1 MSLARTTQRITDR
14 LKAELRTGNPGFVC
28 FLVAL
33 LFALGAGSARAAAT
47 ASETEVK
54 AAFIYNFVKFVDW
67 PAEAFTADTAPFRV
81 AVFGDDDVTGRLKVL
96 LSDKKAHGRSFE
108 VKRVLNP
115 QDAKNSQIVFV
126 TAPESKRTMLVLDAV
141 KKLPILTIGESDE
154 FLDLGGMINFV
165 LEDTQLRFE
174 INTEPAEKVKLV
186 ISSKLLRLAKK
197 RGGK

>member
-1 MSLARTTQRITDR
+1 MSLARITQRIAKR
-14 LKAELRTGNPGFVC
+14 SFLGFLC
-28 FLVAL
+28 HVAV
-33 LFALGAGSARAAAT
+33 FFVLGMASARGAAT

-54 AAFIYNFVKFVDW
+54 AAFIYNFVKFVEW
-67 PAEAFTADTAPFRV
+67 PPEAFAGETAPLRI
-81 AVFGDDDVTGRLKVL
+81 AIFGDDDVTARLKAL

-108 VKRVLNP
+108 VRRVYSA
-115 QDAKNSQIVFV
+115 QEAKNSQIVFI
-126 TAPESKRTMLVLDAV
+126 TGSESKRTLMILDAI
-141 KKLPILTIGESDE
+141 KKLPILTVGESEE

-197 RGGK
+197 RSGK